1 MAKQI
6 STARKV
12 GRVVKSIVKG
22 VVAVLLVALLV
33 INNAVLPGIYSGFK
47 RMADNVLGYEQ
58 SWDNSGVDAD
68 GLDLNY
74 YSADYTTDTI
84 KDAEKA
90 LDQQIAAEGYVLLQ
104 NEDESLPLEKGTTLS
119 FFGESVKSLGNSQ
132 NMLTMV
138 TGSGTDTSGLA
149 SALEAHGLSV
159 NQELLDFYMTGAG
172 KDYALG
178 AGSIGYGVD
187 EDFSI
192 NECPL
197 SVMEDSGVLASAEG
211 TTPVF
216 VLRRVAGEG
225 RDMPRSMYN
234 HADNPEDQARTYL
247 EPDSTELEIL
257 QYLNDNFDNTVL
269 IVNTASAL
277 DLDFLADMPNIKSVL
292 FVPSAGTYGL
302 DSLAGI
308 LAGDINPSARTADTF
323 SGKPLES
330 PAAQNYGDYEYV
342 DKDGNRT
349 NYNYITYAEGIYVGY
364 KYYETRY
371 EDAVMGTG
379 NAGDYDYSEQVTH
392 PFGFGLSYT
401 TFDWSDFQTIW
412 DGEECTARVTVTNTG
427 DVAGKDVVELYAQ
440 SPYTDYDRANGV
452 EKAAVELVGLGK
464 TGLLEPGESQ
474 TVEISFSEEQLKAYD
489 ANGAGTYI
497 LDAGTYYVTAGREAH
512 DAVNN
517 VLAAKGYTTA
527 DGMDAEGNA
536 AMTATYVPDNADVD
550 ATTYAADSYT
560 GEKIEN
566 LFEEAAGDATYLT
579 RADWTG
585 TWPAHDG
592 TPLEGTVSTWGNEI
606 NGELDG
612 QPASLLYVKEASDEL
627 VAQLDSTESGN
638 PVDPAS
644 ITDEPVYGAD
654 NGLTLIDLRGK
665 DYDDPLWDDLLD
677 QLTPEDYDLT
687 IARGGYGTEALESV
701 GKPFAI
707 DADTASGLI
716 YGGNGLTFCTPVT
729 VTQTWN
735 QEIYLD
741 YGEMIGNDAAMGTTN
756 GWYAPSMNIHRTPFT
771 GRNGE
776 YYSEDGFLSG
786 TIGSL
791 EVRGAA
797 SKGLYATIKHFAIND
812 QENHRGD
819 TAGQMSLAT
828 WVNEQAMREVYL
840 VPFEMCVKA
849 GNVEVSYVKD
859 NGDGTYENATAE
871 VPAGTAVMTAFNR
884 LGATWTGGNYALIT
898 ELLRDEW
905 GFDGWIVT
913 DSASSAGEWMDATQM
928 IEAGG
933 VSKLAMA
940 DSMAHW
946 TFDENDPTQ
955 YYYAREALH
964 NLLYT
969 TANSNAMQGIMHGSA
984 YRPGIQK
991 IEKLMIGINVVSVV
1005 GLGLISF
1012 TAWRNHVKRKAERA
1026 EA

>member
-12 GRVVKSIVKG
+12 GRVVKTVLKS

-47 RMADNVLGYEQ
+47 RMADNILGYEQ
-58 SWDNSGVDAD
+58 GWDNSGVDAE
-68 GLDLNY
+68 GLDLDY
-74 YSADYTTDTI
+74 YKTDYTTDTI

-104 NEDESLPLEKGTTLS
+104 NEGDSLPLEKGTTLS
-119 FFGESVKSLGNSQ
+119 FFGESVKSLANSQ

-138 TGSGTDTSGLA
+138 TGSSSDTSGLE

-159 NQELLDFYMTGAG
+159 NQELLDFYMNGAG
-172 KDYALG
+172 KDYTLG
-178 AGSIGYGVD
+178 VGSIGYGTD

-197 SVMEDSGVLASAEG
+197 SVLQDAGVLGSAEG

-234 HADNPEDQARTYL
+234 HADNPEDQVKTYL

-277 DLDFLADMPNIKSVL
+277 DLDFLEDMPNIKSVL

-401 TFDWSDFQTIW
+401 TFDWSGFSTSW
-412 DGEECTARVTVTNTG
+412 DGDECTATVTVTNTG

-452 EKAAVELVGLGK
+452 EKASVVLVGFAK
-464 TGLLEPGESQ
+464 TDVLEPGVSQ
-474 TVEISFSEEQLKAYD
+474 TVEITFDESQLKSYD
-489 ANGAGTYI
+489 ENNARTYI
-497 LDAGTYYVTAGREAH
+497 LDAGTYYVTAGRDAH

-527 DGMDAEGNA
+527 DGMTADGNA
-536 AMTATYVPDNADVD
+536 ALVATYVPDNAEVD
-550 ATTYAADSYT
+550 TTTYATDTRT
-560 GEKIEN
+560 GEQVTN
-566 LFEEAAGDATYLT
+566 RFDAARGDAGTLT
-579 RADWTG
+579 RADWVG
-585 TWPAHDG
+585 TFPVHDG

-606 NGELDG
+606 NGEIDG
-612 QPASLLYVKEASDEL
+612 QPASLLYIKEASDEL
-627 VAQLDSTESGN
+627 LAQLESRDSGN
-638 PVDPAS
+638 PDIQSWAGDM
-644 ITDEPVYGAD
+644 TYGAD
-654 NGLTLIDLRGK
+654 NGLELVDMRGLS
-665 DYDDPLWDDLLD
+665 YDDPQWDALLD
-677 QLTPEDYDLT
+677 QLTPEDYNVS
-687 IARGGYGTEALESV
+687 IGVGGYGTQYLESV
-701 GKPFAI
+701 QKPFNV
-707 DADTASGLI
+707 DADTAAGLI
-716 YGGNGLTFCTPVT
+716 YGGTGMQFCTPVT

-735 QEIYLD
+735 QEIYSD
-741 YGEMIGNDAAMGTTN
+741 YGEMIGNEALLGGAT

-812 QENHRGD
+812 QEDHRGD
-819 TAGQMSLAT
+819 TTGQMSLAT

-840 VPFEMCVKA
+840 VPFEMCVKV
-849 GNVEVSYVKD
+849 GDVEISYVRD
-859 NGDGTYENATAE
+859 AGDGTYENATAE
-871 VPAGTAVMTAFNR
+871 VPASTAVMTAFNR
-884 LGATWTGGNYALIT
+884 LGATWTGGNYSLIT
-898 ELLRDEW
+898 ELLRGEW

-933 VSKLAMA
+933 VSKLAQA
-940 DSMAHW
+940 DSLAHW
-946 TFDENDPTQ
+946 TFDETDPVQ

-969 TANSNAMQGIMHGSA
+969 TANSNAMQGVMHGSV
-984 YRPGIQK
+984 YKPGTQK
-991 IEKLMIGINVVSVV
+991 VEMLMMGINVVGVV
-1005 GLGLISF
+1005 GLALIGF
-1012 TAWRNHVKRKAERA
+1012 TGGRNHVKRRAERA
-1026 EA
+1026 EG

>member
-12 GRVVKSIVKG
+12 GRVVKTVLKS

-47 RMADNVLGYEQ
+47 RMADNILGYEQ
-58 SWDNSGVDAD
+58 GWDNSGVDAE
-68 GLDLNY
+68 GLDLDY
-74 YSADYTTDTI
+74 YKTDYTTDTI

-104 NEDESLPLEKGTTLS
+104 NEGDSLPLEKGTTLS
-119 FFGESVKSLGNSQ
+119 FFGESVKSLANSQ

-138 TGSGTDTSGLA
+138 TGSSSDTSGLE

-159 NQELLDFYMTGAG
+159 NQELLDFYMNGAG
-172 KDYALG
+172 KDYTLG
-178 AGSIGYGVD
+178 VGSIGYGTD

-197 SVMEDSGVLASAEG
+197 SVLQDAGVLGSAEG

-234 HADNPEDQARTYL
+234 HADNPEDQVKTYL

-277 DLDFLADMPNIKSVL
+277 DLDFLEDMPNIKSVL

-401 TFDWSDFQTIW
+401 TFDWSGFSTSW
-412 DGEECTARVTVTNTG
+412 DGDECTATVTVTNTG

-452 EKAAVELVGLGK
+452 EKASVVLVGFAK
-464 TGLLEPGESQ
+464 TDVLEPGVSQ
-474 TVEISFSEEQLKAYD
+474 TVEITFDESQLKSYD
-489 ANGAGTYI
+489 ENNARTYI
-497 LDAGTYYVTAGREAH
+497 LDAGTYYVTAGRDAH

-527 DGMDAEGNA
+527 DGMTADGNA
-536 AMTATYVPDNADVD
+536 ALVATYVPDNAEVD
-550 ATTYAADSYT
+550 TTTYATDTRT
-560 GEKIEN
+560 GEQVTN
-566 LFEEAAGDATYLT
+566 RFDAARGDAGTLT
-579 RADWTG
+579 RADWVG
-585 TWPAHDG
+585 TFPVHDG

-606 NGELDG
+606 NGEIDG
-612 QPASLLYVKEASDEL
+612 QPASLLYIKEASDEL
-627 VAQLDSTESGN
+627 LAQLESRDSGN
-638 PVDPAS
+638 PDIQSWAGDM
-644 ITDEPVYGAD
+644 TYGAD
-654 NGLTLIDLRGK
+654 NGLELVDMRGLS
-665 DYDDPLWDDLLD
+665 YDDPQWDALLD
-677 QLTPEDYDLT
+677 QLTPEDYNVS
-687 IARGGYGTEALESV
+687 IGVGGYGTQYLESV
-701 GKPFAI
+701 QKPFNV
-707 DADTASGLI
+707 DADTAAGLI
-716 YGGNGLTFCTPVT
+716 YGGTGMQFCTPVT

-735 QEIYLD
+735 QEIYSD
-741 YGEMIGNDAAMGTTN
+741 YGEMIGNEALLGGAT

-812 QENHRGD
+812 QEDHRGD
-819 TAGQMSLAT
+819 TTGQMSLAT

-840 VPFEMCVKA
+840 VPFEMCVKV
-849 GNVEVSYVKD
+849 GDVEISYVRD
-859 NGDGTYENATAE
+859 AGDGTYENATAE
-871 VPAGTAVMTAFNR
+871 VPASTAVMTAFNR
-884 LGATWTGGNYALIT
+884 LGATWTGGNYSLIT
-898 ELLRDEW
+898 ELLRGEW

-933 VSKLAMA
+933 VSKLAQA
-940 DSMAHW
+940 DSLAHW
-946 TFDENDPTQ
+946 TFDETDPVQ

-969 TANSNAMQGIMHGSA
+969 TANSNAMQGVMHGSV
-984 YRPGIQK
+984 YKPGTQK
-991 IEKLMIGINVVSVV
+991 VEMLMMGINVVGVV
-1005 GLGLISF
+1005 GLALIGF
-1012 TAWRNHVKRKAERA
+1012 TGWRNHVKRRAERA
-1026 EA
+1026 EG

>member
-1 MAKQI
+1 
-6 STARKV
+6 
-12 GRVVKSIVKG
+12 
-22 VVAVLLVALLV
+22 
-33 INNAVLPGIYSGFK
+33 
-47 RMADNVLGYEQ
+47 
-58 SWDNSGVDAD
+58 
-68 GLDLNY
+68 
-74 YSADYTTDTI
+74 
-84 KDAEKA
+84 
-90 LDQQIAAEGYVLLQ
+90 
-104 NEDESLPLEKGTTLS
+104 
-119 FFGESVKSLGNSQ
+119 
-132 NMLTMV
+132 
-138 TGSGTDTSGLA
+138 
-149 SALEAHGLSV
+149 
-159 NQELLDFYMTGAG
+159 MTGAG
-172 KDYALG
+172 KDNALG
-178 AGSIGYGVD
+178 AGSIGYGVG

-401 TFDWSDFQTIW
+401 TFDWSGFSTSW
-412 DGEECTARVTVTNTG
+412 DGDECTATVTVTNTG

-452 EKAAVELVGLGK
+452 EKASVVLVGFAK
-464 TGLLEPGESQ
+464 TDVLEPGASQ
-474 TVEISFSEEQLKAYD
+474 TVEITFDESQLKSYD
-489 ANGAGTYI
+489 ENNARTYI
-497 LDAGTYYVTAGREAH
+497 LDAGTYYVTAGRDAH

-527 DGMDAEGNA
+527 DGMTADGNA
-536 AMTATYVPDNADVD
+536 ALVATYVPDNAEVD
-550 ATTYAADSYT
+550 TTTYATDTRT
-560 GEKIEN
+560 GEQVTN
-566 LFEEAAGDATYLT
+566 RFDAARGDAGTLT
-579 RADWTG
+579 RADWVG
-585 TWPAHDG
+585 TFPVHDG

-606 NGELDG
+606 NGEIDG
-612 QPASLLYVKEASDEL
+612 QPASLLYIKEASDEL
-627 VAQLDSTESGN
+627 LAQLESRDSGN
-638 PVDPAS
+638 PDIQSWAGDM
-644 ITDEPVYGAD
+644 TYGAD
-654 NGLTLIDLRGK
+654 NGLELVDMRGLS
-665 DYDDPLWDDLLD
+665 YDDPQWDALLD
-677 QLTPEDYDLT
+677 QLTPEDYNVS
-687 IARGGYGTEALESV
+687 IGVGGYGTQYLESV
-701 GKPFAI
+701 QKPFNV
-707 DADTASGLI
+707 DADTAAGLI
-716 YGGNGLTFCTPVT
+716 YGGTGMQFCTPVA

-735 QEIYLD
+735 QEIYSD
-741 YGEMIGNDAAMGTTN
+741 YGEMIGNEALLGGAT

-812 QENHRGD
+812 QEDHRGD
-819 TAGQMSLAT
+819 TTGQMSLAT

-840 VPFEMCVKA
+840 VPFEMCVKV
-849 GNVEVSYVKD
+849 GDVEISYVRD
-859 NGDGTYENATAE
+859 AGDGTYENATAE
-871 VPAGTAVMTAFNR
+871 VPASTAVMTAFNR
-884 LGATWTGGNYALIT
+884 LGATWTGGNYSLIT
-898 ELLRDEW
+898 ELLRGEW

-933 VSKLAMA
+933 VSKLAQA
-940 DSMAHW
+940 DSLAHW
-946 TFDENDPTQ
+946 TFDETDPVQ

-969 TANSNAMQGIMHGSA
+969 TANSNAMQGVMHGSV
-984 YRPGIQK
+984 YKPGTQK
-991 IEKLMIGINVVSVV
+991 VEMLMMGINVVGVV
-1005 GLGLISF
+1005 GLALIGF
-1012 TAWRNHVKRKAERA
+1012 TGWRNHVKRRAERA
-1026 EA
+1026 EG

>member
-12 GRVVKSIVKG
+12 GRVVKTVLKS

-47 RMADNVLGYEQ
+47 RMADNILGYEQ
-58 SWDNSGVDAD
+58 GWDNSGVDAE
-68 GLDLNY
+68 GLDLDY
-74 YSADYTTDTI
+74 YKTDYTTDTI

-104 NEDESLPLEKGTTLS
+104 NEGDSLPLEKGTTLS
-119 FFGESVKSLGNSQ
+119 FFGESVKSLANSQ

-138 TGSGTDTSGLA
+138 TGSSSDTSGLE

-159 NQELLDFYMTGAG
+159 NQELLDFYMNGAG
-172 KDYALG
+172 KDYTLG
-178 AGSIGYGVD
+178 VGSIGYGTD

-197 SVMEDSGVLASAEG
+197 SVLQDAGVLGSAEG

-234 HADNPEDQARTYL
+234 HADNPEDQVKTYL

-277 DLDFLADMPNIKSVL
+277 DLDFLEDMPNIKSVL

-401 TFDWSDFQTIW
+401 TFDWSGFSTSW
-412 DGEECTARVTVTNTG
+412 DGDECTATVTVTNTG

-452 EKAAVELVGLGK
+452 EKASVVLVGFAK
-464 TGLLEPGESQ
+464 TDVLEPGVSQ
-474 TVEISFSEEQLKAYD
+474 TVEITFDESQLKSYD
-489 ANGAGTYI
+489 ENNARTYI
-497 LDAGTYYVTAGREAH
+497 LDAGTYYVTAGRDAH

-527 DGMDAEGNA
+527 DGMTADGNA
-536 AMTATYVPDNADVD
+536 ALVATYVPDNAEVD
-550 ATTYAADSYT
+550 TTTYATDTRT
-560 GEKIEN
+560 GEQVTN
-566 LFEEAAGDATYLT
+566 RFDAARGDAGTLT
-579 RADWTG
+579 RADWVG
-585 TWPAHDG
+585 TFPVHDG

-606 NGELDG
+606 NGEIDG
-612 QPASLLYVKEASDEL
+612 QPASLLYIKEASDEL
-627 VAQLDSTESGN
+627 LAQLESRDSGN
-638 PVDPAS
+638 PDIQSWAGDM
-644 ITDEPVYGAD
+644 TYGAD
-654 NGLTLIDLRGK
+654 NGLELVDMRGLS
-665 DYDDPLWDDLLD
+665 YDDPQWDALLD
-677 QLTPEDYDLT
+677 QLTPEDYNVS
-687 IARGGYGTEALESV
+687 IGVGGYGTQYLESV
-701 GKPFAI
+701 QKPFNV
-707 DADTASGLI
+707 DADTAAGLI
-716 YGGNGLTFCTPVT
+716 YGGTGMQFCTPVT

-735 QEIYLD
+735 QEIYSD
-741 YGEMIGNDAAMGTTN
+741 YGEMIGNEALLGGAT

-776 YYSEDGFLSG
+776 YYSEDGFLSR

-812 QENHRGD
+812 QEDHRGD
-819 TAGQMSLAT
+819 TTGQMSLAT

-840 VPFEMCVKA
+840 VPFEMCVKV
-849 GNVEVSYVKD
+849 GDVEISYVRD
-859 NGDGTYENATAE
+859 AGDGTYENATAE
-871 VPAGTAVMTAFNR
+871 VPASTAVMTAFNR
-884 LGATWTGGNYALIT
+884 LGATWTGGNYSLIT
-898 ELLRDEW
+898 ELLRGEW

-933 VSKLAMA
+933 VSKLAQA
-940 DSMAHW
+940 DSLAHW
-946 TFDENDPTQ
+946 TFDETDPVQ

-969 TANSNAMQGIMHGSA
+969 TANSNAMQGVMHGSV
-984 YRPGIQK
+984 YKPGTQK
-991 IEKLMIGINVVSVV
+991 VEMLMMGINVVGVV
-1005 GLGLISF
+1005 GLALIGF
-1012 TAWRNHVKRKAERA
+1012 TGWRNHVKRRAERA
-1026 EA
+1026 EG